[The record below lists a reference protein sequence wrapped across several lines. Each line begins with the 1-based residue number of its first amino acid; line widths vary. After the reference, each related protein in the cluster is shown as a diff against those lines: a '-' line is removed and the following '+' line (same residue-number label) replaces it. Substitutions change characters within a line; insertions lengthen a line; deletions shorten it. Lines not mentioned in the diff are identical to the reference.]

1 MHETTPFPS
10 AAKDADAIN
19 TTFALA
25 VRSSIGA
32 PRKTSSV
39 LLKRPHLQSSSR
51 CQDIYSF
58 SLQDAAHSGANS
70 RGTAAKLA
78 EGHNEVAIGRA
89 NCAAYRLWSLCRQ
102 ELRARAFSLRSP
114 IGRHSV
120 RMLFGRRAET
130 LERSSTSLFIGT
142 EVPDKR
148 GVL

>member
-1 MHETTPFPS
+1 M
-10 AAKDADAIN
+10 
-19 TTFALA
+19 
-25 VRSSIGA
+25 
-32 PRKTSSV
+32 

-70 RGTAAKLA
+70 RGAAAKLA

-114 IGRHSV
+114 IGHCLRAPMNVRSGRSG